1 MDTAPSAPSEQTTDL
16 DFAGRVTAIRTAT
29 TRMIGHLE
37 AVGSAADVPTCPEW
51 TTRELTAHLG
61 MVHRWATHIIA
72 NRVIDSPDFTPKP
85 APEDGLTEWLAA
97 GSAALT
103 DALEQAPDD
112 LQALVFLKG
121 APAPKDFWARRQ
133 AHETTIHGVDSLAAR
148 LGRLPT
154 TKEADLP
161 MAVALDGLDELL
173 TGFLPRRS
181 SELRA
186 ESPLTFVVAP
196 TDAEVGWTIRLSDD
210 PPVTTRGGDPSGS
223 TTADPVD
230 AVMTGSAAS
239 LYLGLMNRGDE
250 IAVTGEPELLGVWRD
265 KVRIRWS

>member
-1 MDTAPSAPSEQTTDL
+1 MDTAPSATWEQTTDL

-29 TRMIGHLE
+29 TRMIGHLD
-37 AVGSAADVPTCPEW
+37 AIGFDADVPTCPEW
-51 TTRELTAHLG
+51 TTRELTGHLG
-61 MVHRWATHIIA
+61 MVHRWATHIVA
-72 NRVIDSPDFTPKP
+72 NRVTDRPDFTPEP
-85 APEDGLTEWLAA
+85 APEDGLTDWLAA
-97 GSAALT
+97 GSAALI
-103 DALEQAPDD
+103 DALERAPDD

-133 AHETTIHGVDSLAAR
+133 AQETTIHGVDALAAR

-161 MAVALDGLDELL
+161 MTVALDGLDELL
-173 TGFLPRRS
+173 TGFLQRRS

-186 ESPLTFVVAP
+186 ETPLTFEVAP
-196 TDAEVGWTIRLSDD
+196 TDAEVGWTVQLSDD
-210 PPVTTRGGDPSGS
+210 PPVTTRGRDTSGS
-223 TTADPVD
+223 ATAETVD

-239 LYLGLMNRGDE
+239 LYLGLTNRGDE

>member
-1 MDTAPSAPSEQTTDL
+1 MDTAPSAPGQQTTDL

-29 TRMIGHLE
+29 TRMLGHLE
-37 AVGSAADVPTCPEW
+37 AVGFGAAVPTCPEW
-51 TTRELTAHLG
+51 TTRELTGHLG
-61 MVHRWATHIIA
+61 MVHRWATHIVA
-72 NRVIDSPDFTPKP
+72 NRVTDRPDFTPER
-85 APEDGLTEWLAA
+85 APEGHLTEWFAA
-97 GSAALT
+97 GSAALIE
-103 DALEQAPDD
+103 ALEQAPDD

-133 AHETTIHGVDSLAAR
+133 AHETTIHGVDALAAR

-161 MAVALDGLDELL
+161 IAVAVDGLDELL

-186 ESPLTFVVAP
+186 ETPLTFVVAP
-196 TDAEVGWTIRLSDD
+196 ADADVGWTVRLSDD
-210 PPVTTRGGDPSGS
+210 PPVTTRADPSGS
-223 TTADPVD
+223 GTADTVD

-239 LYLGLMNRGDE
+239 LYLGLTNRGDE